1 MFWDNFTA
9 LCAKH
14 NTSPT
19 QVITKLNISRGSVT
33 HWKKGITPQSTN
45 LHKIAGYFK
54 VPIEYL
60 TEESHQRTGVKT
72 NSRRYKMM
80 QSDVT
85 RVNEAAKT
93 MTQEVKARN
102 QAVAGLRSARSSK
115 LKNIETL
122 TELEKLLLDTFR
134 STTDSGRLK
143 ILSAAAEIKKEEA
156 K

>member
-1 MFWDNFTA
+1 
-9 LCAKH
+9 
-14 NTSPT
+14 
-19 QVITKLNISRGSVT
+19 
-33 HWKKGITPQSTN
+33 
-45 LHKIAGYFK
+45 
-54 VPIEYL
+54 
-60 TEESHQRTGVKT
+60 
-72 NSRRYKMM
+72 MM

-93 MTQEVKARN
+93 MAQEVKARN

-115 LKNIETL
+115 LKNIEAV